1 MWNKGFIL
9 TMLLSIASSF
19 AFSFIV
25 PGNLL
30 IQITIGSVMFTVIS
44 MVILYQ
50 KNEDLPFLA
59 NVKLLSFN
67 LLLSLIVAIPLV
79 SLTVWGSHYVGR

>member
-1 MWNKGFIL
+1 
-9 TMLLSIASSF
+9 
-19 AFSFIV
+19 
-25 PGNLL
+25 
-30 IQITIGSVMFTVIS
+30 MFTVIS

-59 NVKLLSFN
+59 NAKQFSCN

-79 SLTVWGSHYVGR
+79 SLTVWVSHYVGR